1 MSIRSMTGFGRA
13 ALSVEGVA
21 HTVEIRSVNHR
32 YLDLK
37 LRLPAHLAGL
47 EAAIRAQVRQVLHRG
62 RVDLLITSGAGEAA
76 VGAQIALNA
85 DLADQLLAAGKA
97 LSEQGATPLSAD
109 FVLGW
114 PGVLQTVPKHLDD
127 AALAEAVLPA
137 ISTALAAVVE
147 MRLTEGAA
155 LATDLLGHLQAMETE
170 RAALLAEAPGQVEQY
185 QKRLHTRIDDLLS
198 GRELQIDQT
207 RLLHEVAVFAERSDV
222 AEELSRLTSH
232 FEQFTG
238 LLERSDPV
246 GRRLDFLCQE
256 MLREANTI
264 ASKVQDAGLSA
275 RAIELK
281 AHLEQLRE
289 QAQNVE

>member
-13 ALSVEGVA
+13 TLTVAGVA
-21 HTVEIRSVNHR
+21 HTVEIRAVNHR

-37 LRLPAHLAGL
+37 MRLPGHLAGL
-47 EAAIRAQVRQVLHRG
+47 EADIRAQVRGALPRG
-62 RVDLLITSGAGEAA
+62 RVDLYVTSSAGDAQVGAA
-76 VGAQIALNA
+76 VVLNPA
-85 DLADQLLAAGKA
+85 LADRLIAAGKA
-97 LSEQGATPLSAD
+97 VVDKGALPLSAD

-114 PGVLQTVPKHLDD
+114 PGVLQTVPGALDAEALKAAVLPAVD
-127 AALAEAVLPA
+127 AALAAV
-137 ISTALAAVVE
+137 IEMRQIEGRALAA
-147 MRLTEGAA
+147 
-155 LATDLLGHLQAMETE
+155 DLRGHLAAMQAEH
-170 RAALLAEAPGQVEQY
+170 AALLAEAPSQVEQY
-185 QKRLHTRIDDLLS
+185 QQRLQARINALLA
-198 GRELQIDQT
+198 GREVDET

-222 AEELSRLTSH
+222 AEELSRLNSH
-232 FEQFTG
+232 FEQFTAQ
-238 LLERSDPV
+238 LDRAEPV

-281 AHLEQLRE
+281 ARLEQLRE